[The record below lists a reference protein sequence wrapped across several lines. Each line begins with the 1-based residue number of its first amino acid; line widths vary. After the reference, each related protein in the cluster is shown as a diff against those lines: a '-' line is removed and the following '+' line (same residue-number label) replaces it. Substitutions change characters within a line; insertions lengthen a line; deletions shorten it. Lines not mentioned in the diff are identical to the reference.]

1 MKSLYLTQL
10 ANILINNILERDAF
24 MKKGN
29 LLIKNASQLVTCS
42 GSSAKYGEEMK
53 NLHTIENGALVIED
67 GIIKAVNT
75 TEEILKIY
83 NEEDYEVI
91 DATDKCVLPGFVDSH
106 THFIFGGYRADEFA
120 WRLRG
125 DSYMDI
131 MERGGGIQNTVNST
145 RNASFEE
152 LYNVGFERLNDMLRL
167 GVTTV
172 EGKSGYGLDFDT
184 EIKQLKVMKKLNE
197 DHAMDLAITFLGA
210 HSVPPEY
217 KGKNNEYIDFIIKKV
232 LPVIKDEN
240 LAEFCDVF
248 CEDKVFSVA
257 ESRKLLLKAK
267 EMGFKLKLHADEI
280 VTLGG
285 SELAAEVGAIS
296 ADHLLHASDEG
307 IKAMAEKKVISTL
320 LPCTAFCLKEPYA
333 RAREMI
339 DSGSAVA
346 LATDFNPGSCFTYSI
361 PMVFGVAAI
370 YMKMSMEEAI
380 TALTINGAA
389 AVGRADSIGS
399 IDPGKKGDII
409 ILKYPSYNFIPYNTG
424 INIVEKVIKNGN
436 LVVDV

>member
-1 MKSLYLTQL
+1 
-10 ANILINNILERDAF
+10 

-75 TEEILKIY
+75 TQEILKTY

-91 DATDKCVLPGFVDSH
+91 DASNKCVLPGFVDSH

-145 RNASFEE
+145 KNASFEE
-152 LYNVGFERLNDMLRL
+152 LYNVGFDRVNEMMKL

-172 EGKSGYGLDFDT
+172 EGKSGYGLDLDT

-197 DHAMDLAITFLGA
+197 EHAMDVVTTFLGA

-217 KGKNNEYIDFIIKKV
+217 KGKNNEYIDFIIKNV

-296 ADHLLHASDEG
+296 ADHLLHASDDG

-339 DSGSAVA
+339 DSGCAVA

-361 PMVFGVAAI
+361 PLVFAVAAI
-370 YMKMSMEEAI
+370 YMKMNMEEAI

-399 IDPGKKGDII
+399 IDPGKKGDIV

-424 INIVEKVIKNGN
+424 INIVEKVIKDGN
-436 LVVDV
+436 LVVSV

>member
-1 MKSLYLTQL
+1 
-10 ANILINNILERDAF
+10 
-24 MKKGN
+24 MKKKD
-29 LLIKNASQLVTCS
+29 LLIKNASELVTCS
-42 GSSAKYGEEMK
+42 GFNAKYGEEMK
-53 NLHTIENGALVIED
+53 NIYTIKNGAVVIEG

-75 TEEILKIY
+75 TEEILKTY

-91 DATDKCVLPGFVDSH
+91 DASNKCVLPGFVDSH
-106 THFIFGGYRADEFA
+106 THFIFGGYRAEEFA
-120 WRLRG
+120 WRLHG

-131 MERGGGIQNTVNST
+131 MERGGGIQNTVKAT
-145 RNASFEE
+145 RNATDEE
-152 LYNVGFERLNDMLRL
+152 LYNVGFERLNAMIKL

-172 EGKSGYGLDFDT
+172 EGKSGYGLDLDT

-197 DHAMDLAITFLGA
+197 EHAVDLAITFLGA
-210 HSVPPEY
+210 HSIPPEY
-217 KGKNNEYIDFIIKKV
+217 KGKNDEYINFIIDNV
-232 LPVIKDEN
+232 LPVVKDKN

-248 CEDKVFSVA
+248 CEDKVFSVE

-333 RAREMI
+333 RARKMI
-339 DSGSAVA
+339 DSGCAVA
-346 LATDFNPGSCFTYSI
+346 LASDFNPGSCFTYSI
-361 PMVFGVAAI
+361 PLVFAVAAI

-399 IDPGKKGDII
+399 IDPGKKGDIV

-424 INIVEKVIKNGN
+424 INIVEKVIKDGN
-436 LVVDV
+436 VIVNI